1 MRRTNPVIRQAE
13 RGFMLISVIVVLAL
27 SMTLFGLWAQ
37 AAIRQHRWLEGE
49 ALRMQAT
56 RLAESGVARAIKRRA
71 NDRGYTEETW
81 SIPAAE
87 FQSRNAAGV
96 RIRIAAIGD
105 ELHVAATADYPADAV
120 RRARITKQ
128 IDILNPIPGDES

>member
-1 MRRTNPVIRQAE
+1 
-13 RGFMLISVIVVLAL
+13 MLISVIVVLAL
-27 SMTLFGLWAQ
+27 SMALFGLWAQ

-49 ALRMQAT
+49 ALRLQAT
-56 RLAESGVARAIKRRA
+56 RLAESGVARAISRRA
-71 NDRGYTEETW
+71 SDSSYGNETW

-87 FQSRNAAGV
+87 FQSRNAAEV
-96 RIRIAAIGD
+96 RIRIATIGD
-105 ELHVAATADYPADAV
+105 ELHVAATADFPAGTL